1 VLTPAE
7 RTIAGRVGAYRS
19 WANTADPSAR
29 TLPARSAFME
39 RFEREVDP
47 ENRLPEVE
55 HARRAEA
62 ARRAYFTELA
72 LKSARA
78 RRHRK
83 AAS

>member
-1 VLTPAE
+1 
-7 RTIAGRVGAYRS
+7 
-19 WANTADPSAR
+19 
-29 TLPARSAFME
+29 ME

-55 HARRAEA
+55 RARRAEA